1 MNYLEST
8 KSTSLLILREL
19 LLQAGT
25 VWYEKLAE
33 CARGHVERGGGESER
48 LWTCPECDDDD
59 TDHKPLRSVKK
70 HASQSLLAMAPNNKD
85 NVFYT
90 SHIGRGGRLSLLAS

>member
-1 MNYLEST
+1 MYLVQFYNNNNKYIYKGCQPTQGRNYQPQDT
-8 KSTSLLILREL
+8 D
-19 LLQAGT
+19 G
-25 VWYEKLAE
+25 Y
-33 CARGHVERGGGESER
+33 VERGGGESER